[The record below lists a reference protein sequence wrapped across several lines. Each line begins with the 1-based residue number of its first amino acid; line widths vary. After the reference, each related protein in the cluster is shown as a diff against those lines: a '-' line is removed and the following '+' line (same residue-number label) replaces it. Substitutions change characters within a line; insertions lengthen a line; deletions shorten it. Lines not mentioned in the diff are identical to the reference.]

1 MSAVHV
7 RSFFVLFV
15 VTMDIIEGISN
26 EVLVAFTVT
35 VLLIIISIFVLY
47 FSQRTHGRN
56 ESVIDGTEENHLN
69 NPSLN
74 VPCKDYESDL
84 RDSGPT
90 TDVDQ
95 GPQTEQVSSGCE
107 TASSRENL
115 RRRSGNNQEE
125 SQEDTVVVRVK
136 HNENIRSFD
145 VARNFTVIEL
155 KR

>member
-90 TDVDQ
+90 TVDQ
-95 GPQTEQVSSGCE
+95 DPQTEQVSSGCE